1 MTTDIPQSGMG
12 LPSSR
17 ASRGPVHLVRSR
29 PLLAAVLLGLFLSVG
44 MVSARLAA
52 QDRHCDQHLK
62 QTSTDP
68 TGYRPRSD
76 RCEGIYIREVGNTTL
91 LVASLTESVEDFNPA
106 GGKPLLIEW
115 TPPEGAE
122 VHLRANSLRHRL
134 YYRMDT
140 VRPPGS
146 RSYTWPTNLLSTFN
160 LRRNELGLLAW
171 TAHAVGGTT
180 RDVYVPLR
188 VRQGEGSRSSSYRL
202 TVVPGVEL
210 SEVFFSIAPV
220 GSDGRA
226 GAFIKKDEPLK
237 YGYYPADRAVSIP
250 LPALAAPGIYY
261 LEITARRQS
270 GGSASAA
277 PIWLYHSGR

>member
-1 MTTDIPQSGMG
+1 MN
-12 LPSSR
+12 
-17 ASRGPVHLVRSR
+17 LVRSR
-29 PLLAAVLLGLFLSVG
+29 PLRTAVLLGSFLSVG
-44 MVSARLAA
+44 TVPAPLAA
-52 QDRHCDQHLK
+52 QDRHCDPQLK

-68 TGYRPRSD
+68 TGYRPRGGD

-91 LVASLTESVEDFNPA
+91 LVASLTESVEDFDSA

-134 YYRMDT
+134 YYRMDA

-146 RSYTWPTNLLSTFN
+146 RSYTWPTNLLATFN

-202 TVVPGVEL
+202 TVLPGVEL
-210 SEVFFSIAPV
+210 SEIYFSIAPV
-220 GSDGRA
+220 GSDGRP
-226 GAFIKKDEPLK
+226 GAFIKQDEPLK

-250 LPALAAPGIYY
+250 LPALPAPGIYR
-261 LEITARRQS
+261 LEITAQRRS
-270 GGSASAA
+270 GGAASAA